1 MFLFFVFFT
10 FAIFSAKLAKLCAGT
25 LLFQLAEV
33 IDKNNAVK
41 VIDFM
46 LNTNGEKPRSFKF
59 EWFTFNVL
67 CVNTDL
73 PGPLHM
79 LIESFK

>member
-46 LNTNGEKPRSFKF
+46 LNTNGEKPRAFKF
-59 EWFTFNVL
+59 EWFTFSSVREHGLARAASHAHRVL
-67 CVNTDL
+67 
-73 PGPLHM
+73 
-79 LIESFK
+79 